1 MFKFHFN
8 DLGHHV
14 NSKLLNK
21 PINNVESNFCS
32 LDPLGVVT
40 MKEPKVLLN
49 ALKNCTYVTLKNHH
63 QLYLMN
69 IFVHLLE
76 SCLFIHKVEIP

>member
-14 NSKLLNK
+14 DSKLLNK

-40 MKEPKVLLN
+40 MKGAESVVECIEK
-49 ALKNCTYVTLKNHH
+49 
-63 QLYLMN
+63 LYLHYFEEPPSI
-69 IFVHLLE
+69 IFNEYLCPSFGIMFVY
-76 SCLFIHKVEIP
+76 S